1 MCNHKF
7 FYPACEKPLSVE
19 FIIICFIFLFIYLFI
34 CERIRMLDPV
44 IISYGKGQLS
54 GFAADPKAIVDVVH
68 SYIFTSFQY
77 SFDVPYFS

>member
-1 MCNHKF
+1 MFN
-7 FYPACEKPLSVE
+7 L
-19 FIIICFIFLFIYLFI
+19 FLFFI
-34 CERIRMLDPV
+34 CEQIRMLDPV

-68 SYIFTSFQY
+68 SYIFTSSQY